1 LLALAAQVVG
11 CRLASPDQ
19 VADGLV
25 NHVRYPH
32 PGQLARPVQP
42 CQRNCIPPV
51 RLDPLARP
59 LRDQRRC
66 DHHAVV
72 AEVPD
77 LPAQPIAR
85 RPGLEA
91 DVQPAIALAEL
102 LDYLLDRR
110 GLVLD
115 LAEKPDLTASVTLRD
130 RHRVLQ
136 LGDIESDEDF
146 SMLSH
151 GSPSVREARLGPPE
165 QPSSINRTIG
175 RANLGPGT

>member
-1 LLALAAQVVG
+1 
-11 CRLASPDQ
+11 
-19 VADGLV
+19 
-25 NHVRYPH
+25 
-32 PGQLARPVQP
+32 
-42 CQRNCIPPV
+42 
-51 RLDPLARP
+51 
-59 LRDQRRC
+59 
-66 DHHAVV
+66 V

-136 LGDIESDEDF
+136 LGDIESDENF

-165 QPSSINRTIG
+165 QPSINRTIG